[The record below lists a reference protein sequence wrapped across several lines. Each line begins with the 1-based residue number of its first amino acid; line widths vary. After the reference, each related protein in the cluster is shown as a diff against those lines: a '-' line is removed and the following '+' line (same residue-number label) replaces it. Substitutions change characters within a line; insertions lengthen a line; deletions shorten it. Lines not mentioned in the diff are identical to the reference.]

1 MINSSETAFHFFDAL
16 PGSLFQRSAHSHSGL
31 DHTFMLIPA
40 TPPCLIPDRRRK
52 RRNEPGTLA
61 LNVFTLYRMPIPY
74 VTAYFQQ
81 SSISGCPDAS
91 VAAFWPSCCKRN
103 DASPVVAGGERGAR
117 RAAGRSACDEARERP
132 ASRQLHFNGV
142 PDWPSDG

>member
-52 RRNEPGTLA
+52 RHNEPGTLA

-81 SSISGCPDAS
+81 SSDRKSTRLNS
-91 VAAFWPSCCKRN
+91 SHVKRSYAVFCLKKKN
-103 DASPVVAGGERGAR
+103 HNLQG
-117 RAAGRSACDEARERP
+117 
-132 ASRQLHFNGV
+132 
-142 PDWPSDG
+142 